1 LWRHPSSQDHSDDV
15 ETHKY
20 RQLIEGI
27 MRAACTSGKDG
38 NRKKYFN
45 GAMPYSSD
53 GGPIPLDKG
62 FEHDMNAKVKEQKQ
76 VILKR
81 LADEF
86 SQ

>member
-1 LWRHPSSQDHSDDV
+1 
-15 ETHKY
+15 
-20 RQLIEGI
+20 
-27 MRAACTSGKDG
+27 MRAACTGGRDG
-38 NRKKYFN
+38 NRNKYFN
-45 GAMPYSSD
+45 GAMPYTLK

-62 FEHDMNAKVKEQKQ
+62 FEHDMNGDVKKQKV